1 MTNHD
6 AQPVSKD
13 SQIEYLLNL
22 NRSHSESF
30 CSPDERNTRALHRA
44 KHPTEIAM
52 LKCMD
57 GRVHGPYATNT
68 PLGILQP
75 FRNLGGRF
83 NMGWPHF
90 QSVLA
95 DWKNYAINRGRHCL
109 ILVTYHFSAG
119 DPHRGCAGFGYD
131 TDAAIAFSA
140 KLTSDISRVFGERHE
155 VVHPIQVGF
164 ETDEDA
170 LVLHGENGEIVLL
183 SRMGMLSNEE
193 IIVML
198 QRLYPTMHTCI
209 LQDLLPLVSG
219 NLAHIKQVR
228 ESERP
233 IINMEHR
240 EWILALGRGFDW
252 LHSPNTALIIGPW
265 SHNLEVP
272 VLTAAKIIRGNM
284 EAGRIASES
293 AVLLTSA
300 IYRDPTGDEPL
311 LAAEKTKFL
320 SEMALEAISREY
332 PDLAKVLT
340 PLLVTVDM
348 NTRHMTVIK

>member
-1 MTNHD
+1 M
-6 AQPVSKD
+6 
-13 SQIEYLLNL
+13 EYLINL
-22 NRSHSESF
+22 NRLHSEEF
-30 CSPDERNTRALHRA
+30 CHPDSRNARALHRA

-57 GRVHGPYATNT
+57 GRVHGPDATQT

-83 NMGWPHF
+83 SMGWPHF

-95 DWKNYAINRGRHCL
+95 DWKNYSIRRGRHCL

-131 TDAAIAFSA
+131 TDAAIKFTA
-140 KLTSDISRVFGERHE
+140 KLTNDIGRVFGARHE

-170 LVLHGENGEIVLL
+170 LVLHGENGEVVQL
-183 SRMGMLSNEE
+183 SKLEPMTDDQ
-193 IIVML
+193 IAVML
-198 QRLYPTMHTCI
+198 QRLYPTMHTRI
-209 LQDLLPLVSG
+209 LHDFVPVVRG
-219 NLAHIKQVR
+219 NIAHITEVR
-228 ESERP
+228 ASQRP

-252 LHSPNTALIIGPW
+252 LHSPNTALIVGPW

-284 EAGRIASES
+284 EAGRIPSTS

-300 IYRDPTGDEPL
+300 IYRDPAGDEPL

-320 SEMALEAISREY
+320 SEMAMEVISREY
-332 PDLAKVLT
+332 PDLANVLT
-340 PLLVTVDM
+340 PLPVTVDM
-348 NTRHMTVIK
+348 NTRKMNVMSVV

>member
-1 MTNHD
+1 MTLQS
-6 AQPVSKD
+6 QPVTKD
-13 SQIEYLLNL
+13 EQLAYLIEL
-22 NRSHSESF
+22 NRQHSQEF
-30 CSPDERNTRALHRA
+30 CSPDARNARSLHRA
-44 KHPTEIAM
+44 KHPTEIVM

-57 GRVHGPYATNT
+57 GRVHGPDATKT

-90 QSVLA
+90 QAVLA
-95 DWKNYAINRGRHCL
+95 DWKNYSIRRGRHCL

-131 TDAAIAFSA
+131 TEAAIAFTK
-140 KLTSDISRVFGERHE
+140 KLTHDISRVFGESHE
-155 VVHPIQVGF
+155 VVHPILVGF

-170 LVLHGENGEIVLL
+170 FVLHGENGEVVHL
-183 SRMGMLSNEE
+183 SKQSEMSDDD
-193 IIVML
+193 IIAML
-198 QRLYPTMHTCI
+198 QRLYPTMHTRI
-209 LQDLLPLVSG
+209 LHDFVPLVSG
-219 NLAHIKQVR
+219 NFAHIKEVR
-228 ESERP
+228 ESQRP

-252 LHSPNTALIIGPW
+252 LHSPNTALIVGPW

-284 EAGRIASES
+284 EAGRIASTN

-300 IYRDPTGDEPL
+300 IYRDPAGDQPL
-311 LAAEKTKFL
+311 LAIEKTKFL
-320 SEMALEAISREY
+320 SEMAMEVITREY

-340 PLLVTVDM
+340 PLPVTVDM
-348 NTRHMTVIK
+348 NTRKMNIIQ